1 MNDAEIM
8 ELYIR
13 RDESAIQ
20 ETDAKYGSFCH
31 AIASNIVSVPEDAE
45 ECVSDTYLKAW
56 NSIPPQKPNCF
67 KVWLGR
73 VVRNIALDLWRKN
86 HRQKRYS
93 GMEQLLDELEECL
106 PAPSNIDAEIEKREL
121 VDFLN
126 RWLAGLSKK
135 DRILFMRRYW
145 YGEAVKELAGLY
157 HSTPANLANRLY
169 YLRKKLKTALEKE
182 GIVL

>member
-1 MNDAEIM
+1 MNDAEII

-20 ETDAKYGSFCH
+20 KTDVKYGHFCH
-31 AIASNIVSVPEDAE
+31 MIALNILSVPEDAE

-67 KVWLGR
+67 KAWLGK
-73 VVRNIALDLWRKN
+73 VIRNISLDLWRKN
-86 HRQKRYS
+86 HRNKRYS
-93 GMEQLLDELEECL
+93 GIEQLFGELEECL
-106 PAPSNIDAEIEKREL
+106 PAPSDMDVEIENREL

-126 RWLAGLSKK
+126 HWLAGLSKN

-145 YGEAVKELAGLY
+145 YGEAVKDLAGIY
-157 HSTPANLANRLY
+157 DTTPANLANRLY

-182 GIVL
+182 GITL